1 MNYSQT
7 DFSKEITTR
16 EQDILRLL
24 SQGLTSHQIA
34 QKLSLS
40 PETIKWYRKRLLA
53 KFNAENTA
61 QMVRQALESG
71 II

>member
-24 SQGLTSHQIA
+24 SQGLTSQQIA

>member
-1 MNYSQT
+1 MNDSQP
-7 DFSKEITTR
+7 DFIKEITTR

-24 SQGLTSHQIA
+24 SQGLTSQQIA

-40 PETIKWYRKRLLA
+40 PETIKWYRKRLLT
-53 KFNAENTA
+53 KFDAENTA
-61 QMVRQALESG
+61 QMVRQALEFG

>member
-24 SQGLTSHQIA
+24 SQGLTSQQIA

-61 QMVRQALESG
+61 QMVRQALEFG

>member
-24 SQGLTSHQIA
+24 SQGLTSQQIA

-61 QMVRQALESG
+61 HMVRQALQSG

>member
-24 SQGLTSHQIA
+24 SQGLTSQQIA

-40 PETIKWYRKRLLA
+40 PETIKWYRKRLLT

>member
-24 SQGLTSHQIA
+24 SQGLTSQQIA

-61 QMVRQALESG
+61 QMVRQAMESG

>member
-1 MNYSQT
+1 MNDSQP
-7 DFSKEITTR
+7 DFIKEITAR

-24 SQGLTSHQIA
+24 SQGFTSQQIA

-40 PETIKWYRKRLLA
+40 PETIKWYRKRLLT
-53 KFNAENTA
+53 KFDAENTA
-61 QMVRQALESG
+61 QMVRQALEFG